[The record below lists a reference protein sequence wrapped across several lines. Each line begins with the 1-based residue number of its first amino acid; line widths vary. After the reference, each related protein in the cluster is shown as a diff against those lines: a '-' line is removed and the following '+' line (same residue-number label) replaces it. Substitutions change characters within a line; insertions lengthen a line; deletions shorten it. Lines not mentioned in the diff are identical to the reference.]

1 MTELRTQLEEAPAL
15 RVPAEARVQAAQFV
29 QRGDCYSLALERYR
43 RMPTHPAHPALEVHT
58 FRTPWGLRAAGE
70 DPWPW
75 PNEVGLSYMTEVI
88 TGTTHTGAHIDA
100 LAHITIGEEG
110 SWFGGGSVDEHLSDF
125 GPSYGDASHFR
136 PIFARGI
143 LLDAARYKQRP
154 CLDKGEAVTAE
165 DVEGICS
172 AQGVQIRE
180 WDVVLVRTGYMSL
193 WPDMAKMTEH
203 GGAGID
209 LSAAESFTA
218 AGAIAV
224 GGDTEAL
231 EVQPPPNPGT
241 PANPQP
247 VHTHL
252 LIRSGVHIIENLYLE
267 EIARDQ
273 VYEFLFVALPTKI
286 RGATGSMIDPIAV
299 V

>member
-1 MTELRTQLEEAPAL
+1 MAEVQGRLEDSPAL
-15 RVPAEARVQAAQFV
+15 RVPAEARVRAAGCV
-29 QRGDCYSLALERYR
+29 QRGDCYSLALARYR

-70 DPWPW
+70 DAWPW

-88 TGTTHTGAHIDA
+88 SGTTHTGTHIDA
-100 LAHITIGEEG
+100 LAHITIGDHS
-110 SWFGGGSVDEHLSDF
+110 SWYGGGNIAEHLSDF
-125 GPSYGDASHFR
+125 GPSYGDASQFP
-136 PIFARGI
+136 PIFTRGV
-143 LLDAARYKQRP
+143 LLDAARYKGRP
-154 CLDKGEAVTAE
+154 CLEKGEGVTAE
-165 DVEGICS
+165 DVHGICRE
-172 AQGVQIRE
+172 QGIQIRQ

-193 WPDMAKMTEH
+193 WPDVAKMAEH

-209 LSAAESFTA
+209 LTAAESMTA
-218 AGAIAV
+218 AGAIAI
-224 GGDTEAL
+224 GSDTEAL
-231 EVQPPPNPGT
+231 EVQPPLTPGS

-252 LIRSGVHIIENLYLE
+252 LINSGVHIIENLYLE
-267 EIARDQ
+267 DIARDQ
-273 VYEFLFVALPTKI
+273 NYEFLFVALPTKI